1 MTHRMNALRRVWQ
14 SEKKRVSA
22 ETRIFLKVKAKNTS
36 LEDEAEVRE
45 APLGNKEGFLK
56 IYLAE

>member
-36 LEDEAEVRE
+36 LEDEAEVQE
-45 APLGNKEGFLK
+45 VPLGNKEGFLK